1 MRRCWA
7 WIRSGWAWVCRGLPW
22 LYQNQEFVAWLPGLV
37 VLAVL
42 GFVVFGAL
50 TPLAGDVLAWLAELP
65 VLCAH
70 AAAALGAAWV
80 MKALYMYDLDADQE
94 TTLHAA
100 ARDGDAGA
108 RWVIVKDRLETLTC
122 IALAFAFFW
131 PSR

>member
-1 MRRCWA
+1 MRRLCA
-7 WIRSGWAWVCRGLPW
+7 W
-22 LYQNQEFVAWLPGLV
+22 LYQCQEFALWLPGLV

-50 TPLAGDVLAWLAELP
+50 TPLRGDLLAWLAELP

-70 AAAALGAAWV
+70 AAAALGAAWAA
-80 MKALYMYDLDADQE
+80 KALYLHDLDTEQEAD
-94 TTLHAA
+94 LHRA

-108 RWVIVKDRLETLTC
+108 RWVLVKDRLETLVC

>member
-1 MRRCWA
+1 MRRRWA
-7 WIRSGWAWVCRGLPW
+7 W

-70 AAAALGAAWV
+70 AAAALGTAWV
-80 MKALYMYDLDADQE
+80 MKALYMHDLDADQE
-94 TTLHAA
+94 TALHAA
-100 ARDGDAGA
+100 ARAGDAGA